1 MSTDNVI
8 PFPTR
13 RVVYRNDPPLFIIEI
28 YAGERNSFSWV
39 VITEDPMHSPDTEQL
54 SDYLGDM
61 FIALNP
67 QPLAS
72 SSASRRS
79 SSATTPSA
87 KDNPDDH
94 HTRPGPP

>member
-39 VITEDPMHSPDTEQL
+39 VITEDPMHSPDTEEL
-54 SDYLGDM
+54 SEYLGDM
-61 FIALNP
+61 FLALNP
-67 QPLAS
+67 QPPGILERLHTFFKRHNPFS
-72 SSASRRS
+72 KGQSR
-79 SSATTPSA
+79 
-87 KDNPDDH
+87 
-94 HTRPGPP
+94 

>member
-13 RVVYRNDPPLFIIEI
+13 RPAYHPPLFVIEI

-39 VITEDPMHSPDTEQL
+39 VITEDPMHSAPDTEQL
-54 SDYLGDM
+54 SEYLGDM

-67 QPLAS
+67 QPPGIFERLQAFFKRHNPFS
-72 SSASRRS
+72 KGQSR
-79 SSATTPSA
+79 
-87 KDNPDDH
+87 
-94 HTRPGPP
+94 